1 MLRII
6 RSRLTFANV
15 VASLALFIA
24 IGGTSYA
31 ALKLPAGSVGTK
43 QLRNKA
49 VTLGKISTSAKT
61 ALKGKTGPVGPVGP
75 AGLAG
80 AAGAAGATGA
90 AGAPATKLW
99 ALVSTAGAVIRSS
112 GGVSATRPATG
123 DYIVEFPQAV
133 NGCAYVATP
142 SRLLPNDMAV
152 VDGKDDG
159 ASSFVDTN
167 AKVEVN
173 IGDDTGFNVNNKF
186 FIAVF
191 C

>member
-43 QLRNKA
+43 QIRNKA
-49 VTLGKISTSAKT
+49 VTLGKISSTART
-61 ALKGKTGPVGPVGP
+61 ALTGRTGPVGPAGP

-99 ALVSTAGAVIRSS
+99 ALVSSAGAVVRSS
-112 GGVSATRPATG
+112 GGVNATRPFTG
-123 DYIVEFPQAV
+123 DYIVEFPQDV
-133 NGCAYVATP
+133 NSCAYVVTP
-142 SRLLPNDMAV
+142 GRLLPNVIAV

-159 ASSFVDTN
+159 ATSFADTN
-167 AKVEVN
+167 AKVEVD
-173 IGDDTGFNVNNKF
+173 IGDNAGTPVNNKF
-186 FIAVF
+186 FIAVV